1 MSLCRDG
8 FHMSYLYGRYVLGA
22 VWYRALGPGLMQKE
36 PGLGTLL
43 TKIRHHIAQIGN
55 SFSEDAT
62 HFLHQIAEADNV
74 SMKVVNLY
82 IGSDAH
88 TFPSGHCDI

>member
-1 MSLCRDG
+1 M
-8 FHMSYLYGRYVLGA
+8 
-22 VWYRALGPGLMQKE
+22 
-36 PGLGTLL
+36 
-43 TKIRHHIAQIGN
+43 IHILAIGN

-82 IGSDAH
+82 IGVAAWSS
-88 TFPSGHCDI
+88 TGIT